1 MNQINL
7 KYQLVRIPEKLYI
20 WIIPKLLPLKSVSNE
35 EIIASQK
42 LSLSRAKEFLYSR
55 GCVRYFLSELFLI
68 DPLKIP
74 LEASNNKKPILR
86 GDLGYV
92 SWSNCKDALLIG
104 WATNPIGVDI
114 EKKDRFFDAKQI
126 INRFFN
132 NKEKEIY
139 KKLDG
144 EDLISQ
150 TLKLW
155 VLKEATIKCIN
166 GRLIPDLGNI
176 IIKKNLKKALYK
188 PNQSEFNLSLKEY
201 EKWFFGIAIKE
212 NLIELNKND

>member
-1 MNQINL
+1 MIQINS
-7 KYQLVRIPEKLYI
+7 KYQLVKIPDKLHI
-20 WIIPKLLPLKSVSNE
+20 WLIPKLLPIKSASID

-42 LSLSRAKEFLYSR
+42 LSYSRAKEFLYCR
-55 GCVRYFLSELFLI
+55 GYVRYFLSELFQI

-74 LEASNNKKPILR
+74 LEAPNKKKPILKD
-86 GDLGYV
+86 DLGYV

-104 WATNPIGVDI
+104 WSRNLIGVDI
-114 EKKDRFFDAKQI
+114 EKKDRLFDARQI
-126 INRFFN
+126 NNRFFN
-132 NKEKEIY
+132 NQEKEIY
-139 KKLDG
+139 KTLDE
-144 EDLISQ
+144 EDLRSQ

-176 IIKKNLKKALYK
+176 IIKENLKKALYV

-201 EKWFFGIAIKE
+201 EKWLIGIALKE
-212 NLIELNKND
+212 NLID